1 MRRDLNDIK
10 ALFDDFMVNLHFIMR
25 ITCIHQDSTGQNG
38 ACEEGTYVTI
48 LSPYIQVTQIPDR
61 VG

>member
-10 ALFDDFMVNLHFIMR
+10 ALFDDFMVNFHFIMS
-25 ITCIHQDSTGQNG
+25 ITRIHQDSTGQNG
-38 ACEEGTYVTI
+38 TCEEGTYVAI
-48 LSPYIQVTQIPDR
+48 LFPLIQVTQIPDR